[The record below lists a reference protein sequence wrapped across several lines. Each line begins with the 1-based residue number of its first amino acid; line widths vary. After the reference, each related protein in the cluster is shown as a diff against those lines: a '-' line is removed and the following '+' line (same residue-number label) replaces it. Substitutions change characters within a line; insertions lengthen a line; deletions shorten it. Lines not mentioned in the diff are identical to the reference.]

1 MSAILPPKRPPK
13 SSLKLQLP
21 GTPSSDPPTPSNRP
35 KLSLVSTPTP
45 EPPSTSS
52 TSNKPSLKL
61 SSVSNKLS
69 ALSLNVP
76 SRYASA
82 LNGPSESDTELDD
95 NDDSRPWALGEQ
107 ERMAGELLD
116 VINGPSSVGLEDEL
130 SGKTRRPRSASRVSS
145 SRPSSSGSNAA
156 GKETSSTNLP
166 MKVMGGNGMLSPPLT
181 SAIQVSS
188 VHSKLV
194 VEGGGGNA
202 LSDGGLEDDHEDEL
216 DISPTAL
223 QDLGRLGEGASGE
236 VRKVLHKPTGLVMA
250 KKVSTTLAFSVS
262 HRMLK
267 VVENHRR
274 SRLHQIQNYTNNIYE
289 N

>member
-1 MSAILPPKRPPK
+1 
-13 SSLKLQLP
+13 
-21 GTPSSDPPTPSNRP
+21 
-35 KLSLVSTPTP
+35 
-45 EPPSTSS
+45 
-52 TSNKPSLKL
+52 
-61 SSVSNKLS
+61 
-69 ALSLNVP
+69 LNVP

-156 GKETSSTNLP
+156 GKEASSTNLP
-166 MKVMGGNGMLSPPLT
+166 MKAMGGNGMLSPPLT

-194 VEGGGGNA
+194 VEGGGGGSA
-202 LSDGGLEDDHEDEL
+202 PSDGGLEDDHEDEL
-216 DISPTAL
+216 DISPSAL

-250 KKVSTTLAFSVS
+250 KKVSTTLAFSIS

-267 VVENHRR
+267 VVVIHRR
-274 SRLHQIQNYTNNIYE
+274 SRHHRIQNSTNNIYE